1 MARGAPA
8 ASSIIICGSLAMT
21 PPAHAQAPD
30 ISKYANAVDEAST
43 TLEQALSTSAT
54 NGTPISAQYMLK
66 DEKLQIVVFT
76 KTADGFMEVVIAPAT
91 GSIVSAQQ
99 VTDADDL
106 AEAEKQELAMEK
118 ASTSLLS
125 AVKEADKQNPGA
137 RAVRAVPSIRGG
149 QPMATVFL
157 LKGTQATVS
166 SQKLN

>member
-1 MARGAPA
+1 MARAPLA
-8 ASSIIICGSLAMT
+8 TATIIICSALAMT
-21 PPAHAQAPD
+21 TPVHAQTPD
-30 ISKYANAVDEAST
+30 ISKYAKAVDEAST

-66 DEKLQIVVFT
+66 DEKLQIMVFT
-76 KTADGFMEVVIAPAT
+76 KAANGFMEVVIAPAT

-106 AEAEKQELAMEK
+106 EEAEKQELAMEK
-118 ASTSLLS
+118 GSTSLLS

-137 RAVRAVPSIRGG
+137 RAVRVVPSIRGG

-157 LKGTQATVS
+157 LKGMQATVS